1 MKYADELGLPL
12 EERPVATEP
21 PPPARATFAART
33 FDIKLHG
40 DSRTW
45 RVAIE
50 VVHDR
55 AAEWLDV
62 ARHDPPE
69 AESLVQHVTI
79 RVNLDHPFSEQFIN
93 EDEASLGP
101 VVRIIA
107 ALGLAEV
114 VARESGTKYAGRVRG
129 HLNKILRYA
138 LAEREGQTDTDDC

>member
-1 MKYADELGLPL
+1 AEGHRVRKSSAALQPGFGQSAVDTATQSLEKRAAPIIEGELGTPL

-21 PPPARATFAART
+21 PPPARATFATRT

-62 ARHDPPE
+62 ARHSPKE

-107 ALGLAEV
+107 AFG
-114 VARESGTKYAGRVRG
+114 
-129 HLNKILRYA
+129 
-138 LAEREGQTDTDDC
+138 